1 MLGRWAGTPT
11 LRRAEGV
18 WLWPAT
24 GQGRAGRK
32 IQAYPTQYTKW
43 WQLAGISLVFAVS
56 LRESTEIA
64 PSNTLMRAPG

>member
-32 IQAYPTQYTKW
+32 DSSLPTQYTKW

-56 LRESTEIA
+56 LRESTESA
-64 PSNTLMRAPG
+64 PSNTQVCAPG